1 MMIDMPK
8 EIAVMLGAPPHK
20 LTRQELLEAL
30 PAKTSQLLKL
40 HPVFRG
46 GITYKRTNA
55 GNKYWNEQCVAED
68 EVRSII
74 AMLEIT

>member
-1 MMIDMPK
+1 MIDMPK

-20 LTRQELLEAL
+20 LTRQELLDEL
-30 PAKTSQLLKL
+30 PSKTAKLLKL

-55 GNKYWNEQCVAED
+55 GNKQWDAQCVAED
-68 EVRSII
+68 DVRSLL
-74 AMLEIT
+74 ALLEAT